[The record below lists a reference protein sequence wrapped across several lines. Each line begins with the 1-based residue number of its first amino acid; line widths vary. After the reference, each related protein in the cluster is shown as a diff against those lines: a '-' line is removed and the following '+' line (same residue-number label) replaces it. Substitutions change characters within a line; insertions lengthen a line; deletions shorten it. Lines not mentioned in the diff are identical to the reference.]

1 MKDCWWNYY
10 YFTIAITCYYFT
22 IAIMLL
28 VSRNIMVN
36 KCVLGCRSNLHG
48 ETIDP
53 TFPTKHEDIKN
64 KNEIY

>member
-1 MKDCWWNYY
+1 
-10 YFTIAITCYYFT
+10 
-22 IAIMLL
+22 MLL

-36 KCVLGCRSNLHG
+36 KCVVGCRSNLHG